1 MESRMVLH
9 LEPRNGIASSDCHII
24 THETNQV
31 PKCFRADDMTLSQ
44 CHSREPGLDIT
55 LIYNIPVPDEQCSLN
70 ALSQWATLQWATL
83 QWAIIIVGTLQW
95 GTLQWAI
102 TTVGDHYSGRSL

>member
-44 CHSREPGLDIT
+44 CHSREPSLDIT

-70 ALSQWATLQWATL
+70 ALSQWAITTAGDTTVGTL
-83 QWAIIIVGTLQW
+83 QWAIIIVG
-95 GTLQWAI
+95 
-102 TTVGDHYSGRSL
+102 DHYSGR